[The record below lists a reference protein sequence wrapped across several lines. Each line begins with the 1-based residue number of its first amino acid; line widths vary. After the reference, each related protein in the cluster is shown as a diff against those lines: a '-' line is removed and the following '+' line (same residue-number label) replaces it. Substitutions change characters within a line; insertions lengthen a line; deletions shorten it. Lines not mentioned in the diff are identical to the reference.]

1 MINYN
6 STMLYQSSSNELMQ
20 AQHYQ
25 SQISQ
30 KEFEIRL
37 MDINNRFTPNSRL
50 DNFYIANLQKQNIKS
65 EIHNLI
71 HNRNRHLYNAIDN
84 ALDLAMSE
92 KGENFYP
99 TAYLAVS
106 SINSF
111 LRMLN
116 NSDMNFMLP
125 ISVMMKLSH
134 VNFELTHKSPDTL
147 LAKEIAELNKLCSG
161 V

>member
-65 EIHNLI
+65 EIDNLI
-71 HNRNRHLYNAIDN
+71 HNRNI
-84 ALDLAMSE
+84 
-92 KGENFYP
+92 K
-99 TAYLAVS
+99 
-106 SINSF
+106 IN
-111 LRMLN
+111 M
-116 NSDMNFMLP
+116 
-125 ISVMMKLSH
+125 
-134 VNFELTHKSPDTL
+134 
-147 LAKEIAELNKLCSG
+147 
-161 V
+161 

>member
-1 MINYN
+1 MFYY
-6 STMLYQSSSNELMQ
+6 TFVLQAYGEPLLSSC
-20 AQHYQ
+20 
-25 SQISQ
+25 
-30 KEFEIRL
+30 K
-37 MDINNRFTPNSRL
+37 
-50 DNFYIANLQKQNIKS
+50 NIKS
-65 EIHNLI
+65 EIDNLI

-125 ISVMMKLSH
+125 ISVMMK
-134 VNFELTHKSPDTL
+134 
-147 LAKEIAELNKLCSG
+147 
-161 V
+161 

>member
-50 DNFYIANLQKQNIKS
+50 DNFYIAHPSQRYAPVAS
-65 EIHNLI
+65 EIPGILI
-71 HNRNRHLYNAIDN
+71 VLI
-84 ALDLAMSE
+84 
-92 KGENFYP
+92 
-99 TAYLAVS
+99 S
-106 SINSF
+106 SNKIFS
-111 LRMLN
+111 
-116 NSDMNFMLP
+116 
-125 ISVMMKLSH
+125 ISWNIQSLQR
-134 VNFELTHKSPDTL
+134 
-147 LAKEIAELNKLCSG
+147 
-161 V
+161 

>member
-50 DNFYIANLQKQNIKS
+50 DNFYIANLQKQNIKLYII
-65 EIHNLI
+65 ETDIYTMLLI
-71 HNRNRHLYNAIDN
+71 MH
-84 ALDLAMSE
+84 
-92 KGENFYP
+92 
-99 TAYLAVS
+99 
-106 SINSF
+106 
-111 LRMLN
+111 
-116 NSDMNFMLP
+116 
-125 ISVMMKLSH
+125 
-134 VNFELTHKSPDTL
+134 
-147 LAKEIAELNKLCSG
+147 
-161 V
+161 